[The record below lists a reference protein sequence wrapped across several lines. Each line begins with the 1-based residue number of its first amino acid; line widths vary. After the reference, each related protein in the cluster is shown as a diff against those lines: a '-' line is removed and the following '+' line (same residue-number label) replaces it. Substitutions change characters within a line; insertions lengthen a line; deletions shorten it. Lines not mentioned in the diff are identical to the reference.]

1 MDEGLHSS
9 PAGSSQGSDSGL
21 AMMSPMEAD
30 FSSSVFSQLTSDL
43 QQMLGVGETKGKC
56 VCMRG
61 GGRERQREREGGRKR
76 GRRRK
81 VVGERER
88 SFEIVACVTFSISHL
103 AGAQLV
109 LSYFSHFLTICEN

>member
-43 QQMLGVGETKGKC
+43 QQMLGVGATKGKC
-56 VCMRG
+56 V
-61 GGRERQREREGGRKR
+61 
-76 GRRRK
+76 
-81 VVGERER
+81 
-88 SFEIVACVTFSISHL
+88 
-103 AGAQLV
+103 
-109 LSYFSHFLTICEN
+109 

>member
-1 MDEGLHSS
+1 MEDGLHSS

-43 QQMLGVGETKGKC
+43 QQMLGVGATKGKC
-56 VCMRG
+56 VCMCERE
-61 GGRERQREREGGRKR
+61 GGRERQRERERGGGEGEKE
-76 GRRRK
+76 G
-81 VVGERER
+81 GERETVQ
-88 SFEIVACVTFSISHL
+88 IVACVTSHL
-103 AGAQLV
+103 AGTQLV